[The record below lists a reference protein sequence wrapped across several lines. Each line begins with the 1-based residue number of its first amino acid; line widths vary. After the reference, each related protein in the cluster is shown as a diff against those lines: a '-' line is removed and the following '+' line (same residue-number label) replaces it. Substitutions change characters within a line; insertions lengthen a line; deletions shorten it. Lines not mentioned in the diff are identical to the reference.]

1 MCLLRNTK
9 SRFSN
14 FHITAVV
21 VVVVVVVVV
30 AVVLLLYDNVR
41 RNYYIMPGFPQE

>member
-1 MCLLRNTK
+1 MCLLRSTK

-14 FHITAVV
+14 FDITA

>member
-14 FHITAVV
+14 FHITA